1 MWKGKAAIR
10 FARLLFEFAARSKYI
25 NCRKT
30 PKSAWLSSILY
41 KTKVWSSSCAPLRK
55 QGVLLLYVL
64 HREIAEQML
73 IQEVLKWFRRA
84 VQIPSALGR
93 EERTKIRTL
102 PLWIALWITRV
113 RHGGTEW
120 IVNQLHDR
128 IVRPHVW
135 RIVNNSIDEWLRQRR
150 HTSAAF
156 KNATK
161 KSMRNIH
168 HHIVNAKS
176 TSRAQPMLIRLQDES
191 EIASMERRI
200 CEPW

>member
-25 NCRKT
+25 KSRKT

-41 KTKVWSSSCAPLRK
+41 KTKVRNSSCAPLRK

-64 HREIAEQML
+64 QRAIAEHIP
-73 IQEVLKWFRRA
+73 IQEVLKWSRRA

-102 PLWIALWITRV
+102 PLRIALWITRV

-128 IVRPHVW
+128 IIRPHVW
-135 RIVNNSIDEWLRQRR
+135 PIVNNSIDDWLRQRR
-150 HTSAAF
+150 HTSATF

-161 KSMRNIH
+161 KSMRSI
-168 HHIVNAKS
+168 HHIVHAKS
-176 TSRAQPMLIRLQDES
+176 TSRAQPMLIRLQDEK